1 MRKLRNLICRFSK
14 DESGAPATEYALLAA
29 FIAIVMAG
37 GAAILGEGLEN
48 MFTAMGNGLDAVA
61 LDPLPGQTAG

>member
-1 MRKLRNLICRFSK
+1 MRKFKNLICRFSK

-37 GAAILGEGLEN
+37 GAAILGEGLDT
-48 MFTAMGNGLDAVA
+48 MFTNMGNGLNAVP
-61 LDPLPGQTAG
+61 LDPLPGQTP